1 MKIRHKIMSWKKV
14 NKDLYKCPDCG
25 YFLHLGSDRR
35 FPQYCFLCGQEL
47 THDAKEDKIAA
58 SLITTTESITFIPT
72 QLTLVLPNGHLE
84 IESITHEFVH
94 TRIVF
99 PDTIIAGTK
108 GVEVQFSMSLDDIN
122 NILRAAKLRE
132 IEKAGEKEADTH
144 ASV

>member
-1 MKIRHKIMSWKKV
+1 MVKVRHKIMSWKKV
-14 NKDLYKCPDCG
+14 NKYLYKCPDCG
-25 YFLHLGSDRR
+25 YFL
-35 FPQYCFLCGQEL
+35 YCFLCGQEL

-84 IESITHEFVH
+84 IESITREFVQ
-94 TRIVF
+94 TRIIF
-99 PDTIIAGTK
+99 PDAIIAGTK
-108 GVEVQFSMSLDDIN
+108 GVEVQCNVSLDDIN

-132 IEKAGEKEADTH
+132 IEKAGEKEADNH

>member
-1 MKIRHKIMSWKKV
+1 MVKVRHKIMSWKKV

-35 FPQYCFLCGQEL
+35 FPQYCFFCGQEL

-58 SLITTTESITFIPT
+58 SLITTEKITFMPT
-72 QLTLVLPNGHLE
+72 QLTIVLPNGHLE
-84 IESITHEFVH
+84 IESITHEFVQ
-94 TRIVF
+94 TRIIF
-99 PDTIIAGTK
+99 PDAIIAGTK
-108 GVEVQFSMSLDDIN
+108 GVEVQCNVSLDDIN

-132 IEKAGEKEADTH
+132 IEKAGEKEADNH